1 MGLEAYRRITHS
13 IGRGDSVTL
22 EKVYDE
28 SDPEASEMTAVEW
41 KQIEKKAER
50 NNFLALSDNKVLPDR
65 GLSESKVTEWK
76 TYRQSLRD
84 IDFSDPDNITWPD
97 KPEG

>member
-1 MGLEAYRRITHS
+1 MKVTHS
-13 IGRGDSVTL
+13 IGKGDPAIL

-28 SDPEASEMTAVEW
+28 SDPEASDLTAVEW
-41 KQIEKKAER
+41 KQLEKRAER
-50 NNFLALSDNKVLPDR
+50 NNLLALSDSKILPDR

-84 IDFSDPDNITWPD
+84 IDFSDPDNITWPN